1 MKSEVDNKPELQ
13 KYSRRDFMK
22 KTALA
27 AGAVGVAGSIGAG
40 GLGMAKVAPAE
51 KNANGG
57 TGMITPFKIDVH
69 HHSVP
74 EMYVKELESKN
85 YVPSHGAG
93 YPAWTPEA
101 SLEVMDQN
109 GIAAAVTSISS
120 PGVYVGDEAHAIDFS
135 RRLNEYSARM
145 VQHHPDRFGFFAILP
160 MPIVDASIKE
170 AGYALDTLS
179 ADGVVLL
186 ASAGDRFLGD
196 QDFEELMAELDRRKC
211 IVFIHPNIH
220 STSDNLPLNI
230 PGFFIEF
237 MFDTTRAVTNLV
249 FSGVMERY
257 PNIKWIIAHAGATI
271 PYLAWRLS
279 LADILP
285 DTPYAKTMPKGA
297 ISYLKSLYYDTALSP
312 SNYAMASLLQLVEPT
327 QILFGSDFPF
337 APKDLVA
344 KEVNDLNELSV
355 FDDEIRQM
363 VYRDNALELFP
374 RFAK

>member
-1 MKSEVDNKPELQ
+1 M
-13 KYSRRDFMK
+13 
-22 KTALA
+22 T
-27 AGAVGVAGSIGAG
+27 
-40 GLGMAKVAPAE
+40 
-51 KNANGG
+51 
-57 TGMITPFKIDVH
+57 TPFKIDVH

-109 GIAAAVTSISS
+109 DIAVAVTSISS
-120 PGVYVGDEAHAIDFS
+120 PGVYIGDEAHAIDFS
-135 RRLNEYSARM
+135 RRLNKYSANM
-145 VQHHPDRFGFFAILP
+145 VQQHPNRFGFFAILP

-170 AGYALDTLS
+170 AEYALDTLN

-211 IVFIHPNIH
+211 VVFIHPNIH
-220 STSDNLPLNI
+220 STSNNLPLNI

-237 MFDTTRAVTNLV
+237 MFDTTRAVTNLI
-249 FSGVMERY
+249 FSGIMERY
-257 PNIKWIIAHAGATI
+257 PNIKWILAHAGATV

-285 DTPYAKTMPKGA
+285 DAPFSKSMPKGVL
-297 ISYLKSLYYDTALSP
+297 SYLKSLYYDTALSP

-344 KEVNDLNELSV
+344 KEVRDINELSV
-355 FDDEIRQM
+355 FNDEIRQM
-363 VYRDNALELFP
+363 VHRDNALKLFP

>member
-27 AGAVGVAGSIGAG
+27 AGAMGVAGSIGAG
-40 GLGMAKVAPAE
+40 GLGMARLAHAE

-57 TGMITPFKIDVH
+57 AGMTPFKIDVH

-74 EMYVKELESKN
+74 DMYVKELESKN

-93 YPAWTPEA
+93 YPTWTPEA
-101 SLEVMDQN
+101 SLDVMDQN

-120 PGVYVGDEAHAIDFS
+120 PGVYIVDEAHAIDFS
-135 RRLNEYSARM
+135 RRLNVYSAKM
-145 VQHHPDRFGFFAILP
+145 VQQHPDRFGFFAILP

-170 AGYALDTLS
+170 AAYALDTLN

-211 IVFIHPNIH
+211 VVFIHPNIH
-220 STSDNLPLNI
+220 STSDKLPLNI

-257 PNIKWIIAHAGATI
+257 PNIKWIVAHAGATV

-297 ISYLKSLYYDTALSP
+297 LAYLKKLYYDTALSP
-312 SNYAMASLLQLVEPT
+312 SAYAMASLLQLVEPT

-337 APKDLVA
+337 APRDLVA

-363 VYRDNALELFP
+363 VYRDNALKLFP

>member
-1 MKSEVDNKPELQ
+1 MTSEVDNKPELQ

-22 KTALA
+22 KTASA
-27 AGAVGVAGSIGAG
+27 AGAMGVAGSIGAG
-40 GLGMAKVAPAE
+40 GLGMARLAHAE
-51 KNANGG
+51 KNTNGG
-57 TGMITPFKIDVH
+57 AGMTPFKIDVH

-74 EMYVKELESKN
+74 DMYVKELESKN

-101 SLEVMDQN
+101 SLDVMDQN

-120 PGVYVGDEAHAIDFS
+120 PGVYIGDEAHAIDFS
-135 RRLNEYSARM
+135 RRLNGYSAKM
-145 VQHHPDRFGFFAILP
+145 VQQHPDRFGFFAILP

-170 AGYALDTLS
+170 AAYALDTLN

-211 IVFIHPNIH
+211 VVFIHPNIH
-220 STSDNLPLNI
+220 STSDKLPLNI

-257 PNIKWIIAHAGATI
+257 PNIKWIVAHAGATV

-297 ISYLKSLYYDTALSP
+297 LAYLKKLYYDTALSP
-312 SNYAMASLLQLVEPT
+312 SAYAMASLLQLVEPT

-337 APKDLVA
+337 APRDLVA

-363 VYRDNALELFP
+363 VYRDNALKLFP

>member
-1 MKSEVDNKPELQ
+1 MKSEVDNKPELE

-27 AGAVGVAGSIGAG
+27 AGAMGVVGSIGAG
-40 GLGMAKVAPAE
+40 GLGMARLAHAE

-57 TGMITPFKIDVH
+57 AGITPFKIDVH

-74 EMYVKELESKN
+74 DMYVRELESKN

-93 YPAWTPEA
+93 YPTWTPEA
-101 SLEVMDQN
+101 SLDVMDQN

-120 PGVYVGDEAHAIDFS
+120 PGVYIGDEAHAIDFS
-135 RRLNEYSARM
+135 RRLNVYSAKM
-145 VQHHPDRFGFFAILP
+145 VQQHPDRFGFFAILP

-170 AGYALDTLS
+170 AAYALDNLN
-179 ADGVVLL
+179 ADGIVLL
-186 ASAGDRFLGD
+186 ASAGDRFLGH

-211 IVFIHPNIH
+211 VVFIHPNIH
-220 STSDNLPLNI
+220 STSNNLPLNI

-257 PNIKWIIAHAGATI
+257 PNIKWILAHAGATV

-285 DTPYAKTMPKGA
+285 DAPYAKTMPKGA

-337 APKDLVA
+337 APRDLVA
-344 KEVNDLNELSV
+344 KEVSDINGLSV

-363 VYRDNALELFP
+363 VYRDNALKLFP
-374 RFAK
+374 RFA

>member
-1 MKSEVDNKPELQ
+1 
-13 KYSRRDFMK
+13 MK

-109 GIAAAVTSISS
+109 GIAVAVTSISS

-135 RRLNEYSARM
+135 RRLNAYSAKM
-145 VQHHPDRFGFFAILP
+145 VQQHPDRFGFFAILP

-170 AGYALDTLS
+170 AEYALDTLN

-257 PNIKWIIAHAGATI
+257 PNIKWIVAHAGATV

-363 VYRDNALELFP
+363 VYRDNALKLFQ

>member
-1 MKSEVDNKPELQ
+1 MKEKKDSNNLPQDT
-13 KYSRRDFMK
+13 SRREFI
-22 KTALA
+22 KTAALTAGA
-27 AGAVGVAGSIGAG
+27 AGVLGAG
-40 GLGMAKVAPAE
+40 GLGVASAKPVE
-51 KNANGG
+51 KKASKV
-57 TGMITPFKIDVH
+57 TEMTAPFKIDVH

-93 YPAWTPEA
+93 YPSWTPQA

-120 PGVYVGDEAHAIDFS
+120 PGVYIGDAAHAIDFS
-135 RRLNEYSARM
+135 RRINEFSAKM
-145 VQHHPDRFGFFAILP
+145 VQRNPDRFGFFAILP

-170 AGYALDTLS
+170 AEYALDTLN
-179 ADGVVLL
+179 ADGIVLL

-196 QDFEELMAELDRRKC
+196 RDFEELMAELNRRKC

-237 MFDTTRAVTNLV
+237 MIDTTRAVTNLI

-257 PNIKWIIAHAGATI
+257 PDIKWILAHAGATV

-285 DTPYAKTMPKGA
+285 DTPYAETMPKGVMA
-297 ISYLKSLYYDTALSP
+297 YLKPLYYDTALST

-344 KEVNDLNELSV
+344 KEVSDLNNLSV
-355 FDDEIRQM
+355 FDDKTRQM
-363 VYRDNALELFP
+363 VYRDNALKLFP
-374 RFAK
+374 RFA